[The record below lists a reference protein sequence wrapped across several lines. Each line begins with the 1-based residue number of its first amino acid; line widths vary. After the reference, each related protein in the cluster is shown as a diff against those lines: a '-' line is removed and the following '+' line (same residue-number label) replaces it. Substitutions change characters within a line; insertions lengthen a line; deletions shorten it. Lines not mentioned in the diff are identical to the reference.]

1 MKRVVVKWVIG
12 SVVVVVILAWAHHII
27 QVNEAAMAGTSNT
40 QPSGFY
46 SH

>member
-1 MKRVVVKWVIG
+1 MKWVVVKWVIG
-12 SVVVVVILAWAHHII
+12 SVVVIAILAAAHYVI